1 MELEHCCECDAE
13 TGKAGISDGS
23 LYASSDRGPYCES
36 CWDEVPHKLAEEC
49 DDKDAEI
56 ARLRRRP
63 QTKVIDWSKVGPN
76 VPVKVWDDNVDM
88 DVTVIGKLMEWN
100 NWEHSSLQ
108 TGLWVFNSDG
118 KNPWPEGVEVEVWFR
133 GYDKPSKLYR
143 DSGGGDWGILPTCG
157 TDIIASRCV
166 GLAKGWTYE

>member
-56 ARLRRRP
+56 ARLRRRISEVKS
-63 QTKVIDWSKVGPN
+63 QHNFCHVIAGCTSDSCKASGFECPAAQV
-76 VPVKVWDDNVDM
+76 V
-88 DVTVIGKLMEWN
+88 
-100 NWEHSSLQ
+100 
-108 TGLWVFNSDG
+108 SDG
-118 KNPWPEGVEVEVWFR
+118 
-133 GYDKPSKLYR
+133 
-143 DSGGGDWGILPTCG
+143 T
-157 TDIIASRCV
+157 
-166 GLAKGWTYE
+166 